1 MNIIIKKTISKVP
14 IKKRVKSVY
23 YTTFGPHTGR
33 VSFKFDQSI
42 TRETASVNNT
52 PDKDNSDK
60 IPKIFKQ
67 TTIQFS
73 KKKHTY
79 LNKVSTVR
87 QQIPPPK
94 VHSYSNQISN
104 VRQMAIEFPQK
115 KVHCYSSQISN
126 VRQLTVIVE
135 KMDDPFFGCF

>member
-1 MNIIIKKTISKVP
+1 MNIIIKKTISKVS

-23 YTTFGPHTGR
+23 YTTFGPRTGR

-60 IPKIFKQ
+60 IPKILKQ

-73 KKKHTY
+73 NKKHTSY
-79 LNKVSTVR
+79 LNKV
-87 QQIPPPK
+87 
-94 VHSYSNQISN
+94 SN

-115 KVHCYSSQISN
+115 KVHSYSSQISN